1 MLLLV
6 ILFAIKLLAQINISM
21 FSFLWQSGRIKE
33 TGKGAKLYRFDI
45 CLVWRILWIGES
57 LFLSKNHDY
66 DIWYSWVSAIAAPYK
81 YHQHYFN
88 ERCLFSWEKNLW
100 KGILEAS
107 KKPVTQ
113 KAFLQKYGLILS
125 IISPEKTKKINKPV
139 DIIYNILTRMTN

>member
-33 TGKGAKLYRFDI
+33 TGKGAKLYRFGI

-88 ERCLFSWEKNLW
+88 ERCLFSWEKTYE
-100 KGILEAS
+100 KGFW
-107 KKPVTQ
+107 KPVRSQ
-113 KAFLQKYGLILS
+113 LLKKHFYKNMDWSCQSYLQK
-125 IISPEKTKKINKPV
+125 KQKN
-139 DIIYNILTRMTN
+139 